1 MAAKQQLREQLVDIA
16 EPSYQ
21 LAWQIPPGVYILLT
35 LVIIAFIYVGWLL
48 YKRWR
53 FLGAKRQAITLFN
66 QLEPEATSQINQLL
80 KRLVKH
86 YAPAHPML
94 TASTDQWQSF
104 LQQHLPATPLPD
116 LNALLYHAEVNP
128 EHRRQFYQF
137 AESWLRSFAP
147 KSLMSSPQHI
157 GSEEQAD
164 V

>member
-21 LAWQIPPGVYILLT
+21 LAWQIPPGAYILLA
-35 LVIIAFIYVGWLL
+35 LAIIAFAYGSWLL

-53 FLGAKRQAITLFN
+53 FLGAKRQAIALLN

-80 KRLVKH
+80 KRVVKH
-86 YAPAHPML
+86 YAPAHPVL
-94 TASTDQWQSF
+94 TASTLQWQHF
-104 LQQHLPATPLPD
+104 LQHYLPATALPD
-116 LNALLYHAEVNP
+116 LNALLYHTEVNP

-137 AESWLRSFAP
+137 AGSWLRSLKPA
-147 KSLMSSPQHI
+147 SVTSSQQHDYP
-157 GSEEQAD
+157 EEPAD